1 MGATYTSQNAFI
13 VEWEGAGPVESFNCI
28 LRQDAITV
36 SSNSCKLFIVQY
48 LLASIST
55 VMCTNSTSQALHH
68 LNRVLLP
75 ILGITLWIF
84 SQWGALVEYKDQPPL
99 DQWSS
104 PMETHKI
111 AINTNRINLDLET
124 LVDCFAVIF

>member
-1 MGATYTSQNAFI
+1 
-13 VEWEGAGPVESFNCI
+13 
-28 LRQDAITV
+28 
-36 SSNSCKLFIVQY
+36 
-48 LLASIST
+48 
-55 VMCTNSTSQALHH
+55 MCTNSTSQALHH

-75 ILGITLWIF
+75 ILGITLWRF
-84 SQWGALVEYKDQPPL
+84 SQWGALVEYKDQPLL

-111 AINTNRINLDLET
+111 AINTNRINFDLET